1 MAPKMTQ
8 EMGVAE
14 AKRRFS
20 ELIERVRRGERFV
33 VTKRGKPVMALVP
46 PAAAELPPTGR
57 KPAGLL
63 SIVGILG
70 DWDELKD
77 WDHDEFVRDIYEA
90 RRKSRDRPAPDL
102 RSD

>member
-1 MAPKMTQ
+1 MTE

-33 VTKRGKPVMALVP
+33 VTKHGKPVVALVP
-46 PAAAELPPTGR
+46 PAAADLPVTGR
-57 KPAGLL
+57 KPGGLL
-63 SIVGILG
+63 SIVGIFG
-70 DWDELKD
+70 EWDELKD
-77 WDHDEFVRDIYEA
+77 WDHDEFVRETYEA

-102 RSD
+102 GPD